1 MPINR
6 TTSIGAQSNFFVT
19 GVVRAELTENDD
31 ILIELCNSRGETLSI
46 VVEVESLLA
55 VCLTFAE
62 SLDHCVK
69 KTRN

>member
-46 VVEVESLLA
+46 VVEIESLLA

-62 SLDHCVK
+62 SLARIPRMTD
-69 KTRN
+69 